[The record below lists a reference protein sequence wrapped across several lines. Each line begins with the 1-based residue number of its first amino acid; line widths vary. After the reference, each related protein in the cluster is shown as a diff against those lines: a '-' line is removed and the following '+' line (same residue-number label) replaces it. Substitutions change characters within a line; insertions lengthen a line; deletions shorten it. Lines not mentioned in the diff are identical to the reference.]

1 MNNVDVI
8 YAALVISFED
18 VYGVELV
25 SSLTFSLYALPLV
38 SKSKRVEEVFEFF
51 VAKEE
56 DARKWV
62 DLIRHI
68 LANVPLEGLA
78 NIGMCFECSDVSC
91 LNCSV
96 GTYV

>member
-1 MNNVDVI
+1 MCTNNYGLI
-8 YAALVISFED
+8 SAALVIAFED

-68 LANVPLEGLA
+68 LANVPLEGLSS
-78 NIGMCFECSDVSC
+78 IGIYFECSDVSSM
-91 LNCSV
+91 NC
-96 GTYV
+96 